1 MSTVVCLLLQILLCL
16 LLITVFFTS
25 NSLKGILGANQLNKY
40 VLGEG
45 IEEGLGFGKLYIK
58 YQYHLCY
65 GFFTSAEYRAFY
77 LLILLDQILKVY
89 TLSK

>member
-1 MSTVVCLLLQILLCL
+1 MSTVVCSLLQILLCL

-45 IEEGLGFGKLYIK
+45 IEEGLWVWKTI
-58 YQYHLCY
+58 
-65 GFFTSAEYRAFY
+65 
-77 LLILLDQILKVY
+77 
-89 TLSK
+89 

>member
-1 MSTVVCLLLQILLCL
+1 MPTVVCLLLQILLCS

-45 IEEGLGFGKLYIK
+45 IEEGLWVWKTVYKIPV
-58 YQYHLCY
+58 
-65 GFFTSAEYRAFY
+65 SS
-77 LLILLDQILKVY
+77 LLRIFHF
-89 TLSK
+89 S